1 MAVILGDAG
10 HYVTLDLDYVVA
22 DYVVPPAKV
31 SATITAQATKLQI
44 GASSITSSFDVQADV
59 GVIRGSVSALA
70 TSGTLTAAGILNAV
84 GSADLTSQ
92 FTITAPGGVVFVG
105 SSDILSEFDVTANG
119 RLVTFSDRQMWNIE
133 AESRTYVL
141 GADDRGWNIR
151 AETRNLT
158 IEK

>member
-1 MAVILGDAG
+1 MAVVLGDAG

-22 DYVVPPAKV
+22 DYIVPPARV
-31 SATITAQATKLQI
+31 SVAITADATSVNEGVAGL
-44 GASSITSSFDVQADV
+44 TTTFDIQADV
-59 GVIRGSVSALA
+59 GTIRGTTALLA
-70 TSGTLTAAGILNAV
+70 TSGLLTGSAQLTAVGSASLLSEFDTTSIGGIEFV
-84 GSADLTSQ
+84 GSADL
-92 FTITAPGGVVFVG
+92 F
-105 SSDILSEFDVTANG
+105 SEFDTTAVG
-119 RLVTFSDRQMWNIE
+119 RLVTFNDRQIWNIE